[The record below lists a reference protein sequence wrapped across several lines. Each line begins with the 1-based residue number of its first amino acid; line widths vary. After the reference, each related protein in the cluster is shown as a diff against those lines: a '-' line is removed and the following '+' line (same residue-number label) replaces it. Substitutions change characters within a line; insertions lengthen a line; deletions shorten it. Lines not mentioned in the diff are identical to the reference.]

1 LGAIYFDQHFVLTI
15 FKEEASMFIH
25 TNHANSILQQSA
37 NSSNIPTGK
46 ASAADASSDGSDSSS
61 SSSTSTATITANDFL
76 QLLVTELQ
84 NQDPT
89 ANTDPNEYVDQL
101 VQVNSLQQL
110 IQMNQTMD
118 GGPTLTGASNGVLQE
133 LQEINQSMDSGST
146 SGSSSDIAALS
157 STSSKAAGK
166 ALAGGNL
173 SPVTNEKVQS
183 AAKNVATSLAPQAN
197 QAADS
202 GQAQAFEEF
211 AARLKAN
218 AQQK

>member
-1 LGAIYFDQHFVLTI
+1 
-15 FKEEASMFIH
+15 MFIH
-25 TNHANSILQQSA
+25 TNQANSILQQQQAVASGNVGA
-37 NSSNIPTGK
+37 GK
-46 ASAADASSDGSDSSS
+46 AVAADASAGSSGSSSSS
-61 SSSTSTATITANDFL
+61 SSSTATATITANDFL

-118 GGPTLTGASNGVLQE
+118 GGPTLTGAGNGVLQE
-133 LQEINQSMDSGST
+133 LQQLNQSA
-146 SGSSSDIAALS
+146 SSDSAPGGLSGVAAQD
-157 STSSKAAGK
+157 TAAGKVSSKA
-166 ALAGGNL
+166 LTEGNL
-173 SPVTNEKVQS
+173 SPVTSGKMQS
-183 AAKNVATSLAPQAN
+183 AAETVANALAPQAN
-197 QAADS
+197 PAAGS
-202 GQAQAFEEF
+202 GQTQAFEEF

>member
-1 LGAIYFDQHFVLTI
+1 
-15 FKEEASMFIH
+15 MFIH
-25 TNHANSILQQSA
+25 SNQANRILQQQQAAASG
-37 NSSNIPTGK
+37 NVGTGK
-46 ASAADASSDGSDSSS
+46 AVAADAPAGSSGNSNTGNSA
-61 SSSTSTATITANDFL
+61 TSTATITANDFL

-118 GGPTLTGASNGVLQE
+118 GGPTLTGAGNGVLQE
-133 LQEINQSMDSGST
+133 LQQLNQSVSSDSTPS
-146 SGSSSDIAALS
+146 SSSDIAAQAAA
-157 STSSKAAGK
+157 TGKVSSKA
-166 ALAGGNL
+166 LTEGNL
-173 SPVTNEKVQS
+173 SPVTSGKMQS
-183 AAKNVATSLAPQAN
+183 AADTVANALAPQAN
-197 QAADS
+197 PAAGG
-202 GQAQAFEEF
+202 GQTQAFEEF